1 MRIRLL
7 NTVIDGSGE
16 HAPGA
21 VRDFPDD
28 EANRL
33 IMLRA
38 AEPLSS
44 AVLSSSPSDDA
55 DSPEDEEYSEDELKE
70 MAEKLKEID
79 GVNEEIAYRLIE
91 AGFHDI
97 QSVAEANRDDLIEI
111 KGIGKRNVGKIQD
124 SAEDLMDSTD
134 EEIDN

>member
-21 VRDFPDD
+21 IRDFPDD

-44 AVLSSSPSDDA
+44 TVPSSSPSDDIY
-55 DSPEDEEYSEDELKE
+55 SSEDEEYTEEELIE

-97 QSVAEANRDDLIEI
+97 QSVAEANRDDLIVI
-111 KGIGKRNVGKIQD
+111 KGIGKRNVGKIQE

-134 EEIDN
+134 EDN

>member
-1 MRIRLL
+1 LI

-21 VRDFPDD
+21 IRDFPDV

-38 AEPLSS
+38 AEPLTS
-44 AVLSSSPSDDA
+44 AVPSSSPSEEA
-55 DSPEDEEYSEDELKE
+55 DSSGEEEYSEEELRE

-91 AGFHDI
+91 AGFRDI
-97 QSVAEANRDDLIEI
+97 QSIAEANSNDLIVI
-111 KGIGKRNVGKIQD
+111 KGIGKRNVGKIQE
-124 SAEDLMDSTD
+124 SAEDIWSKPTNN
-134 EEIDN
+134 IDK

>member
-21 VRDFPDD
+21 IRDFPDD

-38 AEPLSS
+38 AEPLSL
-44 AVLSSSPSDDA
+44 VVPSSSPSDDA
-55 DSPEDEEYSEDELKE
+55 DSSEDEEYSEDELKE

-111 KGIGKRNVGKIQD
+111 KGIGKRNVGKIQE
-124 SAEDLMDSTD
+124 SAEDLMDLTD
-134 EEIDN
+134 EDN

>member
-21 VRDFPDD
+21 IRDFPDD

-44 AVLSSSPSDDA
+44 TVPSSSPSDDA
-55 DSPEDEEYSEDELKE
+55 YSSEDEEYTEEELIE

-97 QSVAEANRDDLIEI
+97 QSVAEANRDDLIVI
-111 KGIGKRNVGKIQD
+111 KGIGKRSVGKIQE

-134 EEIDN
+134 EDN

>member
-21 VRDFPDD
+21 IRDFPDD

-44 AVLSSSPSDDA
+44 TVPSSSPSDDIY
-55 DSPEDEEYSEDELKE
+55 SSEDEEYTEEELIE

-97 QSVAEANRDDLIEI
+97 QSVAEANRDDLIAI
-111 KGIGKRNVGKIQD
+111 KGIGKRNVGKIQE

-134 EEIDN
+134 EDN